1 MITSV
6 TTVLVDLSASVILG
20 SLWETTAQL
29 ALVYTLLLCQAACR
43 LLYTAMH
50 VSMDMLTPFFTLLC
64 RF

>member
-29 ALVYTLLLCQAACR
+29 ALVLLLCQAACR
-43 LLYTAMH
+43 LLQQC
-50 VSMDMLTPFFTLLC
+50 MLVWIH
-64 RF
+64 

>member
-29 ALVYTLLLCQAACR
+29 ALVYTLLFFQAACR
-43 LLYTAMH
+43 FLYTAMP

-64 RF
+64 SF